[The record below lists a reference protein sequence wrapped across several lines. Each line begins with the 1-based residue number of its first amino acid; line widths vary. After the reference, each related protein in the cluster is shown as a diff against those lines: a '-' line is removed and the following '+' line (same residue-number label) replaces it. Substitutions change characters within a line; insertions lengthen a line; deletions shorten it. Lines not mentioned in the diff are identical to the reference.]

1 MSVGEFVAFASYN
14 TVLVW
19 PVRGL
24 GRILSDMSK
33 AGVSF
38 ERVDYIIHG
47 KEEAYGENKI
57 QKQQKEAGVQKT
69 NLPKCLDISFSHVTF
84 SYEQEKKVLD
94 DISFSIPQ
102 GQIFGIWEVREA
114 GNLRLCSC

>member
-1 MSVGEFVAFASYN
+1 
-14 TVLVW
+14 
-19 PVRGL
+19 
-24 GRILSDMSK
+24 MSK

-84 SYEQEKKVLD
+84 SYEQEKKVLM
-94 DISFSIPQ
+94 
-102 GQIFGIWEVREA
+102 IFPSPFHRDRSLEFWEVREA